1 LESDRDSSDDSKT
14 GRKLG
19 DELFDSDNEAKANKE
34 ETKQAAELNLL
45 EPEIVQQI
53 IETDSPELIGLL
65 EEFQSALEEA
75 NKKIQPALLK
85 GKAGEI
91 KSTAAG
97 MSYLEMKYNLLMSY
111 CTFLAFYLLMKVE
124 GKPIENHPVVFK
136 LAHIKTLF
144 EKLKPLDS
152 KLQYQIDKMMRLSAA
167 HTNATVSKTALK
179 HKPNI
184 ADLEKGAGGEDSGEE
199 FDEDDDMAGNGSD
212 SDLEDDMGG
221 KAKA

>member
-1 LESDRDSSDDSKT
+1 
-14 GRKLG
+14 
-19 DELFDSDNEAKANKE
+19 
-34 ETKQAAELNLL
+34 
-45 EPEIVQQI
+45 
-53 IETDSPELIGLL
+53 
-65 EEFQSALEEA
+65 
-75 NKKIQPALLK
+75 
-85 GKAGEI
+85 
-91 KSTAAG
+91 

-184 ADLEKGAGGEDSGEE
+184 ADLEKGAGGDDSGEE
-199 FDEDDDMAGNGSD
+199 FDEDDDMAGMGSE

-221 KAKA
+221 KAKAQPDSDSEDESMDEKKQEIYKAPKHMAVIYEDKADKKKRQQD